1 MTSTPTLSTSLF
13 RQDVI
18 MDEGTCVSYS
28 FTLGKLYGFKRPRF
42 YSTENSS
49 MTFYCAESLY
59 PPIKKSPSVFFLNK
73 KEVMI
78 YVGFIIPK
86 IDNPVKSFINICK
99 IIPCFLYNNTLVV
112 PEPFIVNNPTMF
124 FVQL

>member
-13 RQDVI
+13 RQDVT
-18 MDEGTCVSYS
+18 MDEGTCASYS

-42 YSTENSS
+42 YSTENSN

-59 PPIKKSPSVFFLNK
+59 PPIKKSPAAFFLNK

-78 YVGFIIPK
+78 YVGYINATNI
-86 IDNPVKSFINICK
+86 PVKGYQDICK
-99 IIPCFLYNNTLVV
+99 IIPCFLYNNTFVL
-112 PEPFIVNNPTMF
+112 PEPFVVNNPTMF